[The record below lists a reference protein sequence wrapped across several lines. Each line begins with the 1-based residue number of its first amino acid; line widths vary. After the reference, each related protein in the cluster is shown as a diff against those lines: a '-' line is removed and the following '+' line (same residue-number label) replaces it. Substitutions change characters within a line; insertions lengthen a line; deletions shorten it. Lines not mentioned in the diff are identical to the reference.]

1 MTEEIKTLP
10 HDLESEEGLIA
21 TCLLDRNSLIAAI
34 EAGVHSDSFF
44 KEGHKVLWQGLM
56 ELSARDGLQEINEV
70 ELLDLLR
77 KKGLEEDVGGIAGI
91 YLIQS
96 RVETPAHAHFFT
108 TKVLE
113 TFDRRRI
120 IRTARETIEDAF
132 NPSKENSEILHDT
145 EKSLKEIAESCQ
157 NKSTVQTS
165 SEVVFQCL
173 SELNERLT
181 NPTLAQAK
189 AQTPLFDL
197 NEVLPRNG
205 FLPGQLIIL
214 AARPSLG
221 KTSLAM
227 NIAEKV
233 TVDDGTPAL
242 VFSLE
247 MGSIELINRVACAR
261 ARVNSKALDDG
272 TVRPGDQK
280 RLAHAFEEIKE
291 APLLICDDRTVNV
304 MTLSAKA
311 RHTASQLERQ
321 GKKLGLIVLDYLQLM
336 PATDSRA
343 SREQNV
349 SEMSRSLKLLAG
361 ELDVPV
367 LALSQLNR
375 QSERDSRKPRI
386 SDLRESGAIEQDA
399 DIVLLLH
406 RPDQSQYNNGVYP
419 DPNVEVLNIIHAK
432 VRNGPVGEVNATF
445 RRSYTRFENYMA
457 ERKATAPTTSSESVD
472 FQSLE
477 RQYAKQ

>member
-1 MTEEIKTLP
+1 
-10 HDLESEEGLIA
+10 
-21 TCLLDRNSLIAAI
+21 
-34 EAGVHSDSFF
+34 
-44 KEGHKVLWQGLM
+44 
-56 ELSARDGLQEINEV
+56 
-70 ELLDLLR
+70 
-77 KKGLEEDVGGIAGI
+77 
-91 YLIQS
+91 
-96 RVETPAHAHFFT
+96 
-108 TKVLE
+108 
-113 TFDRRRI
+113 
-120 IRTARETIEDAF
+120 
-132 NPSKENSEILHDT
+132 
-145 EKSLKEIAESCQ
+145 
-157 NKSTVQTS
+157 
-165 SEVVFQCL
+165 
-173 SELNERLT
+173 
-181 NPTLAQAK
+181 
-189 AQTPLFDL
+189 
-197 NEVLPRNG
+197 
-205 FLPGQLIIL
+205 
-214 AARPSLG
+214 
-221 KTSLAM
+221 
-227 NIAEKV
+227 
-233 TVDDGTPAL
+233 
-242 VFSLE
+242 
-247 MGSIELINRVACAR
+247 
-261 ARVNSKALDDG
+261 
-272 TVRPGDQK
+272 
-280 RLAHAFEEIKE
+280 
-291 APLLICDDRTVNV
+291 

-419 DPNVEVLNIIHAK
+419 DPNIEVLNIIHAK